1 MRNLTV
7 IRKKAFASMFDK
19 TWFYIEDA
27 NGNKSIDGVRCRL
40 LCELK
45 NGKSAT
51 CEIGEEQL
59 RLFSVSGDFKGIDS
73 EHGYSYDVIV
83 IEAGAED
90 VTVSGKRYVDPASA
104 NGFQFDQN

>member
-1 MRNLTV
+1 MRKLTV

-27 NGNKSIDGVRCRL
+27 NGNRRIDDVKCRL

-59 RLFSVSGDFKGIDS
+59 KLFAVSGDFNGIDS
-73 EHGYSYDVIV
+73 EHGYACDDIV
-83 IEAGAED
+83 IEASTAD
-90 VTVSGKRYVDPASA
+90 VTVSGKRYKNP
-104 NGFQFDQN
+104 GMPYCITFDKK

>member
-1 MRNLTV
+1 MRKLTV

-27 NGNKSIDGVRCRL
+27 NGNKSIDGVRCKL

-51 CEIGEEQL
+51 CEISEEQL
-59 RLFSVSGDFKGIDS
+59 KLFAVSGDFKGIDS
-73 EHGYSYDVIV
+73 ENGYAADD
-83 IEAGAED
+83 IEIAAGAAD
-90 VTVSGKRYVDPASA
+90 VTVSGKRYV
-104 NGFQFDQN
+104 